1 MPRVTPRDRKT
12 AWSFQ
17 EDHEN
22 VPRHPEAVEQI
33 RWEDLKDRIDVVAIA
48 RDLMGEPPG
57 RGGERGRRSWWHCP
71 LHEDRNP
78 SFAVDP
84 ERRTWKC
91 FGCGEHGDAPE
102 LVMRLRGVGFRE
114 AVAYLAGVSNLPAS
128 KPIAKTPTRKPEPVV
143 DPDALSHDEAV
154 AIAEASEARLWST
167 EGVEALAYLRGRGL
181 TDQTIRRF
189 RLGWTPRLSRVA
201 WSPSGITIPWQR
213 GQHLVILKIRCDQS
227 FVEQFPE
234 HRRPPRYLEAYRSP
248 FASDRDDPPCFPGLD
263 IIEPGLPL
271 AVVEG
276 ELDALLLAQELED
289 MAVVLTLGGAS
300 NRPGPSTLSG
310 ITPAWPRFACQ
321 DADDAG
327 DKAAAA
333 WPASFRRVR
342 PPGPHKDWSDAHA
355 HGVNLR
361 RWWSEILNGVERPA
375 LYSWDELSRVNGG
388 GGIVVDRIPTREEL
402 LATMTA
408 ALDGSDPYQ
417 AAERDAIRS
426 VEA

>member
-1 MPRVTPRDRKT
+1 MILRGTSNPLDQM
-12 AWSFQ
+12 ASGSL
-17 EDHEN
+17 
-22 VPRHPEAVEQI
+22 
-33 RWEDLKDRIDVVAIA
+33 RWEDFKDRVDVVRVATT
-48 RDLMGEPPG
+48 LLGEPPG
-57 RGGERGRRSWWHCP
+57 RGGANGGSAFWRCP
-71 LHEDRNP
+71 FHEDRNP
-78 SFAVDP
+78 SFNADAK
-84 ERRTWKC
+84 RGTWMC
-91 FGCGEHGDAPE
+91 FGCREHGDAPD
-102 LVMRLRGVGFRE
+102 LVMRLRGVGFRDAIAFL
-114 AVAYLAGVSNLPAS
+114 AVGTALPLGS
-128 KPIAKTPTRKPEPVV
+128 TPVKGPTRKTAPQV
-143 DPDALSHDEAV
+143 DPDALTRDQATTIVDQSAERLWTEAG
-154 AIAEASEARLWST
+154 AEAL
-167 EGVEALAYLRGRGL
+167 GYLRSRGL
-181 TDQTIRRF
+181 TDETIKRF
-189 RLGWTPRLSRVA
+189 RLGWTPRLAKVA
-201 WSPSGITIPWQR
+201 WSPCGITIPWFR
-213 GQHLVILKIRCDQS
+213 DGALVILKVRCDPGYLA
-227 FVEQFPE
+227 QFSP
-234 HRRPPRYLEAYRSP
+234 HKCPPKYLEAYRSP

-289 MAVVLTLGGAS
+289 LAVVLTLGGAS

-342 PPGPHKDWSDAHA
+342 PPGPHKDWSDVHA

-375 LYSWDELSRVNGG
+375 LYSWDELSRVNAG

-417 AAERDAIRS
+417 AAERDAIQS